1 MSLDFRMLEL
11 FLALIR
17 TCAVFVGLAI
27 YLKNRYI
34 FLIVV
39 TLMLF
44 GSLEY
49 LVINN
54 KLKQN
59 KISSDLSS
67 YNDLVLIY
75 CGLFVLIFIILFLN
89 PLFKKKM
96 LYFTMVKFI
105 IKT

>member
-1 MSLDFRMLEL
+1 MEDFVRLKYYSNVARFSNVRT

-54 KLKQN
+54 KLKEN
-59 KISSDLSS
+59 KITSDLST

-75 CGLFVLIFIILFLN
+75 CGLFVLIFIILFLK
-89 PLFKKKM
+89 PPF
-96 LYFTMVKFI
+96 
-105 IKT
+105 